1 MVAKFANP
9 ALRNLFPNAEFLILS
24 IALIL
29 FIMQAAVTARSF
41 GRYLK
46 KRLDALTEI
55 AAKAGGE
62 DLNFEREYSDIREV
76 DEVLGALFK
85 MKEAL
90 KQSLKEQW
98 ESQKRKQE
106 QVAAL
111 AHDIKTPLTIIRGN
125 AELIQETEESVEL
138 REWNQEILDNAAEME
153 RYLSM
158 LQEALRVGRQTE
170 EVREKEEFTAELFL
184 EEVRRRAEAL
194 GRTKKLKTDCSTEQF
209 FQADRSRAGSE
220 HYGMGLYIARSILE
234 EYDGKLELDNAEQGG
249 GKVMIYIPCDK
260 RKEGGG
266 K

>member
-1 MVAKFANP
+1 MGQRKQGRKDRKGSRVCIWCLSVFCFDSDSHFLYGTFEGREKEEAWERWKTGKTGSFYNYFYRGIEKDDGNLLIVRYQMVAKFANP

-46 KRLDALTEI
+46 KRLDAL
-55 AAKAGGE
+55 
-62 DLNFEREYSDIREV
+62 
-76 DEVLGALFK
+76 FK

-125 AELIQETEESVEL
+125 AELI
-138 REWNQEILDNAAEME
+138 
-153 RYLSM
+153 
-158 LQEALRVGRQTE
+158 
-170 EVREKEEFTAELFL
+170 
-184 EEVRRRAEAL
+184 
-194 GRTKKLKTDCSTEQF
+194 
-209 FQADRSRAGSE
+209 
-220 HYGMGLYIARSILE
+220 
-234 EYDGKLELDNAEQGG
+234 
-249 GKVMIYIPCDK
+249 
-260 RKEGGG
+260 
-266 K
+266 